1 MAIYLGSTE
10 VADIYLGESG
20 YGLANVVKVYLG
32 TDQVWPDEN
41 YTVTFSTGYD
51 GVCTSAASLI
61 SVSYG
66 STAYFQLSISF
77 SSTGPGNVSWQGSSD
92 NGQTWQAISGF
103 GGYHSVGASG
113 EQLNMNSYSGT
124 GYRIRAVVDGVA
136 TTTSSATGNYIDFPP
151 CEPPP

>member
-10 VADIYLGESG
+10 VADLYLGESG

-32 TDQVWPDEN
+32 TDEVWPEN

-61 SVSYG
+61 SVAYG
-66 STAYFQLSISF
+66 NTTYFGISVSF

-92 NGQTWQAISGF
+92 NGLSWQSITGF
-103 GGYHSVGASG
+103 GGYHSGASSSY
-113 EQLNMNSYSGT
+113 LNMNSYSGT

>member
-32 TDQVWPDEN
+32 TDEAWPLD
-41 YTVTFSTGYD
+41 YTVTFSSGTD
-51 GVCTSAASLI
+51 SVCTSSSSLI
-61 SVSYG
+61 GISYGGPAYFTLSVSF
-66 STAYFQLSISF
+66 T
-77 SSTGPGNVSWQGSSD
+77 TDGPGNVIWQGTSD
-92 NGQTWQAISGF
+92 TNNPMTWQAISGF
-103 GGYHSVGASG
+103 GGYHSASG
-113 EQLNMNSYSGT
+113 SNLYMSSYSGT

-136 TTTSSATGNYIDFPP
+136 TTTSSATGNYVDFPP